1 MEQDRHEREATR
13 RNNAQGN
20 ENQEQQPLD
29 LQEKQF
35 LRMTTAPISRLVLS
49 LGLPAVVGMLVTA
62 LYNSADTYFVG
73 KLGTS
78 ASGAV
83 GIVFSLMGMIQAIGF
98 TVGQG
103 ASSIVSRALG
113 EKDYERANSTAS
125 LSLVLAAVAGAVI
138 MAAGL
143 VFLDPLMRLLGA
155 TDTMLPYAR
164 DYARY
169 ILLAA
174 PVMSLS
180 FVLNNLLRGEGK
192 IKFAMIGIT
201 VGGLLNIA
209 LDPLFIHT
217 LGLGTGGAAIATA
230 ISQLVSMC
238 ILFSAYLRPGFTVIK
253 PGARKIPGAARLA
266 LDILKTGMPALLRQ
280 GLSSIA
286 TICLNVS
293 AVAYGDPAVAA
304 MTIVTKIFML
314 IFSAALGIGQG
325 YQPVVGYNYGAKL
338 YGRVKSAFR
347 FTALLS
353 VGVMTAAAAVTFAF
367 APDIIRLFLEDDP
380 RVVEIGALALRIQCC
395 AMPTVPFVVVNN
407 MTFQSVGKS
416 AAASFLSAA
425 RQGIFFLLFIT
436 VLPRAFGL
444 LGVQSAQAAAD
455 VCTFLCAV
463 PLCVLFF
470 RRLKTMPAGDPPRG

>member
-1 MEQDRHEREATR
+1 MIEKQKKERKMQQSEQ
-13 RNNAQGN
+13 
-20 ENQEQQPLD
+20 LD
-29 LQEKQF
+29 QQEKQF
-35 LRMTTAPISRLVLS
+35 QRMTTAPIPGLVTS

-62 LYNSADTYFVG
+62 IYNSADTYFVG

-83 GIVFSLMGMIQAIGF
+83 GIVFSLMTMIQAVGF

-113 EKDYERANSTAS
+113 EKDYNRANETAS
-125 LSLVLAAVAGAVI
+125 LALWMAALVGGLFTV
-138 MAAGL
+138 AGL

-201 VGGLLNIA
+201 IGGVLNIG

-217 LGLGTGGAAIATA
+217 FGLGTGGAAIATA

-238 ILFSAYLRPGFTVIK
+238 ILLSAYFRPGFTVVR
-253 PGARKIPGAARLA
+253 PRPQKIARLGRMVW
-266 LDILKTGMPALLRQ
+266 DIMKTGFPALLRQ
-280 GLSSIA
+280 GLASVA
-286 TICLNVS
+286 TIALNVS
-293 AVAYGDPAVAA
+293 AVVYGDSAVAA
-304 MTIVTKIFML
+304 MAIVTKIFML

-325 YQPVVGYNYGAKL
+325 YQPVAGYNYGAKL
-338 YGRVKSAFR
+338 YSRVKSAFR
-347 FTALLS
+347 FTLLLS
-353 VGVMTAAAAVTFAF
+353 VGIMTAASAAAFVF
-367 APDIIRLFLEDDP
+367 APQIIRLFLATDP
-380 RVVEIGALALRIQCC
+380 QVVEIGALALRIQCC
-395 AMPTVPFVVVNN
+395 VMPTVPFVVVNN

-416 AAASFLSAA
+416 LAASFLSAA
-425 RQGIFFLLFIT
+425 RQGIFFLIFIAI
-436 VLPRAFGL
+436 LPRAFGL
-444 LGVQSAQAAAD
+444 VGVQSAQAAAD
-455 VCTFLCAV
+455 LCTFLCAI

-470 RRLKTMPAGDPPRG
+470 RKLGKEPAPSEGQRKGDTP